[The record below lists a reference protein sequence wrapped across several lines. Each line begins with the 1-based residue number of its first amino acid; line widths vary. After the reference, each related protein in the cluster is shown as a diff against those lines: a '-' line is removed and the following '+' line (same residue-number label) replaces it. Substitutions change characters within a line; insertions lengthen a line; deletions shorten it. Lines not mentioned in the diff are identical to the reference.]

1 DGVIVG
7 VDPVAVDS
15 YCAGLLGVDPMR
27 VPYLKRANALGL
39 GEALLDRIEVRGTD
53 HQKQLLADLLAQ

>member
-1 DGVIVG
+1 
-7 VDPVAVDS
+7 
-15 YCAGLLGVDPMR
+15 MR